1 MTCLSPPSVSWP
13 PSSSDGIGEM
23 RKLLPGGRGAV
34 WFMLADAAAL
44 IVFVF
49 VGIRGHRAAT
59 VEGFLRNAVPLLTA
73 WFVVAALAHTYRR
86 PGWRSLLRNWIVAV
100 PVGLLIRTLIVG
112 SPRGGRLLVFLAV
125 GLAFTLVFLVLGRLL
140 ARIGSRRGWV

>member
-1 MTCLSPPSVSWP
+1 
-13 PSSSDGIGEM
+13 M
-23 RKLLPGGRGAV
+23 RKLLRGGRGAI

-44 IVFVF
+44 IVFVLI
-49 VGIRGHRAAT
+49 GIRGHRVAT
-59 VEGFLRNAVPLLTA
+59 VEGFLRNAVPILAA

-86 PGWRSLLRNWIVAV
+86 PGWRSLLRNWIVGV

-125 GLAFTLVFLVLGRLL
+125 GLAFSLLFLVLGRLL